1 MKCGKLTAKLRDAVP
16 VCFIEEGKEIKR
28 VKNIEIPD
36 AIKELEYKGFKFD
49 VPMSGAITFKILLR
63 AGHPSGNLAG
73 TPPAQ
78 EPDAQ
83 GRS

>member
-36 AIKELEYKGFKFD
+36 AIKAVEYKGCKFAS
-49 VPMSGAITFKILLR
+49 VRR
-63 AGHPSGNLAG
+63 ARRR
-73 TPPAQ
+73 TK
-78 EPDAQ
+78 
-83 GRS
+83 